1 MSNGIVVTCRPMSSR
16 VQWSLYREAFN
27 FLRKESKLPCW
38 NGVDYRYVYW
48 CSHMQKY
55 CRALVGFIL
64 WQVYDPI
71 KLYTVVMAFV

>member
-38 NGVDYRYVYW
+38 NGAD
-48 CSHMQKY
+48 
-55 CRALVGFIL
+55 
-64 WQVYDPI
+64 
-71 KLYTVVMAFV
+71 